1 MQKHKGKD
9 DYMVTKLNIGKTY
22 DRVERSNL
30 KMVMRKLG
38 FNRQGDMLLLYPFLF
53 LLFIEGLHGL
63 II

>member
-1 MQKHKGKD
+1 
-9 DYMVTKLNIGKTY
+9 MVTKLNMGKTY
-22 DRVERSNL
+22 DKVERSNL

>member
-1 MQKHKGKD
+1 M
-9 DYMVTKLNIGKTY
+9 GKTY
-22 DRVERSNL
+22 DKVERSNL

-53 LLFIEGLHGL
+53 LLCIEGLHGL